1 MRAGFYSLIDRVHTG
16 GARKHREKCV
26 LRYGYPVHKSRVDG
40 RHKKLFWLSLSLTQ
54 KESGA
59 WRGVVLSY
67 FCVPGTRYRVP
78 LHTIYYIH
86 TVLRSLVVST
96 GNREACV
103 LACSQC
109 SHMNKDVNVV
119 IFVWL
124 QFGSTANLLQ
134 QKEVNSSSSYVIKNS
149 FEKGEGEEE
158 EERQALLTLFVGA
171 KRSAKC
177 MLHSAQALLT

>member
-1 MRAGFYSLIDRVHTG
+1 MAWYFRTFV
-16 GARKHREKCV
+16 
-26 LRYGYPVHKSRVDG
+26 YPV
-40 RHKKLFWLSLSLTQ
+40 
-54 KESGA
+54 
-59 WRGVVLSY
+59 
-67 FCVPGTRYRVP
+67 PGIGNRY
-78 LHTIYYIH
+78 IYYIH
-86 TVLRSLVVST
+86 STFRSLVVST

-158 EERQALLTLFVGA
+158 EEEERQALLTLFVGKA
-171 KRSAKC
+171 LRKMYAAFCTSPADLKNTRAHTHTQ
-177 MLHSAQALLT
+177 LAEHS

>member
-1 MRAGFYSLIDRVHTG
+1 
-16 GARKHREKCV
+16 
-26 LRYGYPVHKSRVDG
+26 
-40 RHKKLFWLSLSLTQ
+40 
-54 KESGA
+54 
-59 WRGVVLSY
+59 
-67 FCVPGTRYRVP
+67 
-78 LHTIYYIH
+78 
-86 TVLRSLVVST
+86 
-96 GNREACV
+96 
-103 LACSQC
+103 
-109 SHMNKDVNVV
+109 MNKDVNVV

-158 EERQALLTLFVGA
+158 EEEERQALLTLFVGA